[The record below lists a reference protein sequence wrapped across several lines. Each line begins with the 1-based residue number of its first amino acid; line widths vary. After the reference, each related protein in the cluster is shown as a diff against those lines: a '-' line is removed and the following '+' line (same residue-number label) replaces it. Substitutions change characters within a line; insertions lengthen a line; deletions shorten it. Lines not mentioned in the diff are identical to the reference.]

1 MKERLDMSK
10 PSISDKNLAFLPFI
24 DLFFLLILV
33 MITMNIG
40 MTTILNTKRTIEITD
55 DATIVTS

>member
-1 MKERLDMSK
+1 MSK

>member
-1 MKERLDMSK
+1 MSK
-10 PSISDKNLAFLPFI
+10 PSISDKNKAFLPLI

-40 MTTILNTKRTIEITD
+40 MTTILNTKRIIEITE
-55 DATIVTS
+55 DATIAIS